1 MRSLILVTLISTA
14 FAAVLVQ
21 PERKEP
27 LDNVAGVETKDLA
40 TDVAVARI
48 YLIDLMRDLHTRKQL
63 QTELHYLIIVDVGN
77 KLQNIQ
83 NLLEQ
88 TGISSDVINEILATI
103 TINFNTYLSSYNLF
117 TSGFDVIRQEILNVN
132 NDLYLLDSTL
142 SGSYVRLQSAI
153 LADENIYYT
162 VKNNVDT
169 LLQSGEQSI
178 LTAIEGLFNQ
188 EVIDINV
195 AIQEI
200 KGLVGAKQKDLA
212 DEHLLFNSIAQL
224 TLSSVK
230 TVVDQIP

>member
-230 TVVDQIP
+230 TLNT